1 MTNNYGNQLQ
11 VNSLSLTNDKP
22 PQIEEMAVDMVEEI
36 ERLEDFI
43 LNSTRIPFMGKTL
56 IDEDTLIKQLDLI
69 RINVPDSLEQATQ
82 ILQQRQQILAEAQNY
97 AQKVVENAQRK
108 AAQLLDDS
116 RIVQEAENQANQIRR
131 QVQQDCENLQR
142 KTITEVEQIRQRIQQ
157 EVIKSRQEA
166 ILEADAIQNE
176 ADIYADS
183 VLSKL
188 EKDLSDMLRV
198 VTNGRKQVQINRQ
211 PVMPQV
217 APPPRQQDMT
227 IAKKAS

>member
-1 MTNNYGNQLQ
+1 MNNNYATQLQ
-11 VNSLSLTNDKP
+11 TNTVVSSVDKP

-56 IDEDTLIKQLDLI
+56 VDEDTLIKQLDLI
-69 RINVPDSLEQATQ
+69 RINIPDSLEQATQ
-82 ILQQRQQILAEAQNY
+82 ILQQRQQILTEAQNY

-116 RIVQEAENQANQIRR
+116 RIVQQAESQANQIRR

-166 ILEADAIQNE
+166 ILEAEAIQNE
-176 ADIYADS
+176 ADMYADS

-198 VTNGRKQVQINRQ
+198 VTNGRKQVQANRQ
-211 PVMPQV
+211 AVTPSVT
-217 APPPRQQDMT
+217 PPLRQQDMT

>member
-1 MTNNYGNQLQ
+1 MVNNSPSQIQ
-11 VNSLSLTNDKP
+11 VNNTPSLAEKP
-22 PQIEEMAVDMVEEI
+22 PQIEEMAVDMIEEI

-69 RINVPDSLEQATQ
+69 RINIPDSLEQATQ

-116 RIVQEAENQANQIRR
+116 RIVQLAESQANQIRR
-131 QVQQDCENLQR
+131 QVQQDCENLKH
-142 KTITEVEQIRQRIQQ
+142 KTISEVEQIRQRIQQ
-157 EVIKSRQEA
+157 EVMKTRQNA
-166 ILEADAIQNE
+166 ILEAEDIQNE

-198 VTNGRKQVQINRQ
+198 VTNGRQQVQVNRQ
-211 PVMPQV
+211 KVV
-217 APPPRQQDMT
+217 TSPPPRQQDMT
-227 IAKKAS
+227 IVKKAS

>member
-1 MTNNYGNQLQ
+1 MTNNYANPLQ
-11 VNSLSLTNDKP
+11 VNTLPSPNDKP

-56 IDEDTLIKQLDLI
+56 IDEDTLIKQLDSI
-69 RINVPDSLEQATQ
+69 RINIPDSLEQATQ

-157 EVIKSRQEA
+157 EVIKNRQEA
-166 ILEADAIQNE
+166 IMEAEAIQNE
-176 ADIYADS
+176 ADMYADS

-188 EKDLSDMLRV
+188 EKDLGDMLRV
-198 VTNGRKQVQINRQ
+198 VTNGRKQVQVNRQ
-211 PVMPQV
+211 QVTPQV
-217 APPPRQQDMT
+217 TPPPRQQDMT